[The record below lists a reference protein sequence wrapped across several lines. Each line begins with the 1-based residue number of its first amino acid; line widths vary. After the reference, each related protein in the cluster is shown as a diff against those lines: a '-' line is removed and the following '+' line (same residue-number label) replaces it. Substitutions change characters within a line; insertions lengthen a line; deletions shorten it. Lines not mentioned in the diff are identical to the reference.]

1 MHCNSLNIWNGPVL
15 MHFLPLSRFFGIY
28 VLKLSTLRTLIR
40 AVLSKPVGIST
51 VEYFVAL
58 FFGLSALFTCHLTD
72 PARRPGIAQPQYRQY
87 SLIWSRCRYRGG
99 GGDSSLKEA
108 ALLCPSVALI
118 SLWLWMTVRFNT
130 RFGNTI
136 IYQVKNI

>member
-1 MHCNSLNIWNGPVL
+1 MFRLTPNTLQQFKYLKRSSFDAFSSSL
-15 MHFLPLSRFFGIY
+15 SFFGIY

-72 PARRPGIAQPQYRQY
+72 PARRPGITQHSTGSIPLYGHAVGTAVEGGFNSQR
-87 SLIWSRCRYRGG
+87 SRTI
-99 GGDSSLKEA
+99 
-108 ALLCPSVALI
+108 LCPSVALI
-118 SLWLWMTVRFNT
+118 NL
-130 RFGNTI
+130 
-136 IYQVKNI
+136 

>member
-1 MHCNSLNIWNGPVL
+1 

-72 PARRPGIAQPQYRQY
+72 PARRLNHSTGSIPFYGHAVGTAVEGVI
-87 SLIWSRCRYRGG
+87 
-99 GGDSSLKEA
+99 
-108 ALLCPSVALI
+108 
-118 SLWLWMTVRFNT
+118 
-130 RFGNTI
+130 
-136 IYQVKNI
+136 QVSKKPHYFAHL